1 MSSNL
6 ARSLAAVGS
15 KARIHNMNE
24 KLITNGRVVTWGES
38 NEIIEDGGLLIQDGI
53 ITAVGSSNDLAA
65 DHPDA
70 ESIDAGGQLVMP
82 GNICAHTH
90 FYGAFARGMAI
101 PGPAMKDFP
110 DILKRLWWRLDRAL
124 RPEDVRYSALVSLID
139 AIKHGTTTLVDHHAS
154 PNAIEGSLDVI
165 AEAVTAAGLR
175 AALCYEVTDRNGP
188 AGVQAGIEENARFIR
203 SLSARENGLL
213 ASSFGLHA
221 SLSLSD
227 ETLADCVV
235 VNRELNSGFHIHVAE
250 HEVDEYDSL
259 YKYGKRVV
267 NRLALAGILGPK
279 SIVAHA
285 VHIDAAEMNMLRDTG
300 CWVTHQ
306 PRSNM
311 NNAVGAADIRG
322 MLSLDIP
329 VCLGNDGF
337 SNNMWAEWKTAYF
350 LHKLAHRDPRRA
362 NGQDILRMAIT
373 NNAALSDVFWPGYH
387 LGRIEEGAAA
397 DIIFVDYQPT
407 TPLSSGNLPWHI
419 IFGFESSMVTSTMVD
434 GQFLMRDRQLLTLN
448 EAEITARSRELAA
461 EVWKRFEEI
470 SST

>member
-1 MSSNL
+1 M
-6 ARSLAAVGS
+6 
-15 KARIHNMNE
+15 KE
-24 KLITNGRVVTWGES
+24 KLITNGRVVTWGDS
-38 NEIIEDGGLLIQDGI
+38 NEIIEDGALLIQDGMI
-53 ITAVGSSNDLAA
+53 SAVGSSNDLAA

-70 ESIDAGGQLVMP
+70 ESIDAGGQMVMP

-110 DILKRLWWRLDRAL
+110 DILERLWWRLDRAL
-124 RPEDVRYSALVSLID
+124 SPADVRYSALVCLID
-139 AIKHGTTTLVDHHAS
+139 AIKHGTTTLIDHHAS

-165 AEAVTAAGLR
+165 AEAVTGAGVR

-203 SLSARENGLL
+203 SLSASENGLL

-221 SLSLSD
+221 SLSLSE
-227 ETLADCVV
+227 ETLADCVMI
-235 VNRELNSGFHIHVAE
+235 NRELNSGFHIHVAE

-285 VHIDAAEMNMLRDTG
+285 VHIDADEMNMLRDTG

-311 NNAVGAADIRG
+311 NNAVGAADIEG

-337 SNNMWAEWKTAYF
+337 SNNMWAEWKAAYL
-350 LHKLAHRDPRRA
+350 LHKAAHRDPRRA
-362 NGQDILRMAIT
+362 NGQDIIRMAVT

-448 EAEITARSRELAA
+448 EAEITARSRELAT
-461 EVWKRFEEI
+461 EVWERFEVI